1 MVYTG
6 AGGWRSVAEEEER
19 VVAGGE
25 VAESAEGRERGDEQ
39 GTQTQDQAKDPRVT
53 VGHHRH
59 THTRT
64 HAHSFVCV
72 CRVETLVV
80 CVSPLVVC
88 VCVCVYL

>member
-6 AGGWRSVAEEEER
+6 ASGWRSVAEEEER

-53 VGHHRH
+53 VGHDRHAH
-59 THTRT
+59 THART
-64 HAHSFVCV
+64 QF
-72 CRVETLVV
+72 
-80 CVSPLVVC
+80 C
-88 VCVCVYL
+88 VCVEWGHS